1 MIHKYNTSNI
11 DNSFNTYD
19 IFDAD
24 GLYCDSCDLCI
35 RNSMTPGRGNG
46 VVRSGTILHLVAAP
60 SPADNK
66 SKLILSGNTGKLI
79 RRILDDKGLLKYS
92 YFTSVVKCGIYPQ
105 LNATSIKA
113 CFPRLQK
120 EISFVNPSMIIVY
133 GKNPYY
139 VIKGSQM
146 PNDEGIE
153 LLNNNKILIHTIS
166 LEYMK
171 FKNDYSYLDRAYD
184 VAADAYIKFINKWV
198 LLR

>member
-1 MIHKYNTSNI
+1 MSNRYDKSNI

-60 SPADNK
+60 SSADNK

-92 YFTSVVKCGIYPQ
+92 YFTSIVKCGIYPQ
-105 LNATSIKA
+105 LTAASIKA

-120 EISFVNPSMIIVY
+120 EISFVNPSIIIAY

-139 VIKGSQM
+139 IIKGSQM

-171 FKNDYSYLDRAYD
+171 FKNDYSYLDRTYD
-184 VAADAYIKFINKWV
+184 VAADAYIKFINKWI